1 MNRGPIGKNDVEIVD
16 ETSHVENIPK
26 PSLVTQV
33 GDFRVVGL
41 TPDDADFYNNY
52 PEDER
57 KKVFRKVSILD
68 LAHAY
73 NTRLTLYPGRQAFNP
88 HARSSVP
95 DLPYRSCK
103 YRQC

>member
-1 MNRGPIGKNDVEIVD
+1 MNRDSIGKNDVEIVD

-26 PSLVTQV
+26 PAIVTQV

-52 PEDER
+52 PEEKR
-57 KKVFRKVSILD
+57 KTVFRKVNIPD

-73 NTRLTLYPGRQAFNP
+73 NIQLTLYPG
-88 HARSSVP
+88 
-95 DLPYRSCK
+95 
-103 YRQC
+103 